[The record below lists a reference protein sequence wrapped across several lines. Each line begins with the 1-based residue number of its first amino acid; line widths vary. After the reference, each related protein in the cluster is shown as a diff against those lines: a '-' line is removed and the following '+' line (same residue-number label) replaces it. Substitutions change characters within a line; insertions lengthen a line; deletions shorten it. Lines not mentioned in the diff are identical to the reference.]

1 MKAPEIDWRYLRR
14 GMALPVIALLAGLV
28 VLGMSMSKEESAA
41 LALSVAQEELAE
53 LQLMHNQHV
62 GAMMAEKEF
71 ATGYHALVA
80 SGALGSERR
89 LQRIQALRDAV
100 ERLQLPYAR
109 YTLSNQRAFSASYLP
124 AGLAAPV
131 YASQLE
137 LQIGLGH
144 ELDLLRLIR
153 QLGDDP
159 GLFHVKRCELTRVSQ
174 SEELSASQ
182 PNLIGECTVDW
193 LTVPVQTASSAD
205 GIGT

>member
-1 MKAPEIDWRYLRR
+1 MKALEIDWRYLRG
-14 GMALPVIALLAGLV
+14 GMALPAVVLVAGLV
-28 VLGMSMSKEESAA
+28 VLGMSTIKEERAA
-41 LALSVAQEELAE
+41 LALSAARDKLSE
-53 LQLMHNQHV
+53 LQLMRNQHI

-71 ATGYHALVA
+71 ATEYRVLVS

-89 LQRIQALRDAV
+89 LERIQALRNAV
-100 ERLQLPYAR
+100 ERLHLPYAR

-153 QLGDDP
+153 RLGDDP

-174 SEELSASQ
+174 SSELSASQ

-193 LTVPVQTASSAD
+193 LTVPVHTAARTD
-205 GIGT
+205 GVGT